1 MSLQP
6 VVGGENPFDLR
17 TIRHQSKNDYLR
29 DLFRAHME
37 HYRVSKVTLAQ
48 AHVV

>member
-17 TIRHQSKNDYLR
+17 TIRHQSKNDYLC
-29 DLFRAHME
+29 DPFME
-37 HYRVSKVTLAQ
+37 HYRDSKVTLAQ